1 MWNDQQLDEVRNIA
15 VAAGQEILTVYDQ
28 DQELE
33 ITLKD
38 DKSPLTEADRRAHEL
53 IVDDCKD
60 LTLTYP
66 FSRKSQMQ
74 SISRLAVAG
83 TGIGWSIRLTAPR
96 SSSSVMASL
105 LSISR

>member
-53 IVDDCKD
+53 IVE
-60 LTLTYP
+60 
-66 FSRKSQMQ
+66 
-74 SISRLAVAG
+74 RLQ
-83 TGIGWSIRLTAPR
+83 RLDPDIPI
-96 SSSSVMASL
+96 
-105 LSISR
+105 LSEESDAIDFETRGSWHRYS